1 MPKVV
6 SVEQMRQIERAADAA
21 GHSYAQMME
30 HAGWSV
36 AQVIVEQF
44 APVEGKQVLVLA
56 GSGNNGGDGLVA
68 AEHLAQAGMQVSVY
82 LTKQRAV
89 DDPHLTKLQ
98 SRGTLIA
105 TADQDQRSRVLRL
118 QVGRAQLIV
127 DAILGTGFE
136 LPLQGA
142 AQEVLKVV
150 QNSLGQRADRPV
162 IVAVDCPS
170 GLDCDSGAVAEETIA
185 ADLTVTLAA
194 AKPGLLRFP
203 GAGFTGR
210 LVVADIGLPSD
221 QAQLAN
227 IEVELASPIEVRPLL
242 PGRPRDAHKGT
253 FGRALIV
260 AGSANYP
267 GAALLA
273 ARSAYLVGAGL
284 VTLAVPA
291 PLQPMIAGQLPEAT
305 WILLPEKS
313 GAITPD
319 AVGQLEPEWGKSQAV
334 LIGPGLGLESPTRAF
349 IAELFG
355 RRLKSGE
362 RSGAS
367 AQAFAGRSLPPC
379 VVDADGLKHLSA
391 LSGWAEAVPEGTIL
405 TPHPGEMSLLT
416 GSSKEK
422 IQAERL
428 DAARRSAREW
438 GHIVVLKGAHT
449 VIAEP
454 AGRATILPFAT
465 PALARAG
472 TGDVLAGVIV
482 GLRAQGVPAFSA
494 AVLGGYLHGRAGEL
508 AAATLGTT
516 ASVLASDVAAAI
528 PQALAELQAS

>member
-1 MPKVV
+1 VPKVV

-68 AEHLAQAGMQVSVY
+68 ADHLAQAGMQVAVY
-82 LTKQRAV
+82 LTKERTA
-89 DDPHLTKLQ
+89 DDPHLVKLRD
-98 SRGTLIA
+98 RGILIA
-105 TADQDQRSRVLRL
+105 AADQDQRSRVLRL
-118 QVGRAQLIV
+118 QVGRAQLMV

-142 AQEVLKVV
+142 AMEVLKVV

-170 GLDCDSGAVAEETIA
+170 GLDCDTGAVAEETIA

-221 QAQLAN
+221 QPLLAG
-227 IEVELASPIEVRPLL
+227 IEVELAGPVEVQPLL

-253 FGRALIV
+253 FGRALII

-284 VTLAVPA
+284 VSLAVPA
-291 PLQPMIAGQLPEAT
+291 PVQEMIAGSLPEAT
-305 WILLPEKS
+305 WILLPHKA
-313 GAITPD
+313 GAISPE
-319 AVGQLEPEWGKSQAV
+319 AVALLEPEWRSTQAV
-334 LIGPGLGLESPTRAF
+334 LIGPGFGLESTTADFVALLLGRATRSETPA
-349 IAELFG
+349 ADVRKSTG
-355 RRLKSGE
+355 RE
-362 RSGAS
+362 
-367 AQAFAGRSLPPC
+367 LPPC
-379 VVDADGLKHLSA
+379 VVDADGLKHLGGLADWPQA
-391 LSGWAEAVPEGTIL
+391 LPAGTIL

-416 GSSKEK
+416 GRPKEE

-428 DAARRSAREW
+428 EAAQGWARHW
-438 GHIVVLKGAHT
+438 GKVVVLKGAHT
-449 VIAEP
+449 IVAEP
-454 AGRATILPFAT
+454 GGRASILPFAT

-472 TGDVLAGVIV
+472 TGDVLAGAIV

-494 AVLGGYLHGRAGEL
+494 AVLGGYLHGRAGEI
-508 AAATLGTT
+508 AASNLGTS
-516 ASVLASDVAAAI
+516 ASVLASDVAEAI
-528 PQALAELQAS
+528 PRAIAELQSA

>member
-6 SVEQMRQIERAADAA
+6 SVAQMRQIERAADAA

-68 AEHLAQAGMQVSVY
+68 AEHLAQAKMQVAVY
-82 LTKQRAV
+82 LTKERPA
-89 DDPHLTKLQ
+89 DDPHLTKLRD
-98 SRGTLIA
+98 RGILIA
-105 TADQDQRSRVLRL
+105 AADQDQRSRVLRL

-127 DAILGTGFE
+127 DAILGTGFA

-150 QNSLGQRADRPV
+150 QHSLGQRADRPV

-170 GLDCDSGAVAEETIA
+170 GLDCDTGAVAEETIA

-221 QAQLAN
+221 QPLLAA
-227 IEVELASPIEVRPLL
+227 IEVELASRVEVRPLL

-284 VTLAVPA
+284 VTLAVP
-291 PLQPMIAGQLPEAT
+291 QPVQEMIAGSLPEVT
-305 WILLPEKS
+305 WILLPHEA
-313 GAITPD
+313 GAISS
-319 AVGQLEPEWGKSQAV
+319 AAAIELEREWGRTQALLV
-334 LIGPGLGLESPTRAF
+334 GPGLGLEPTTREFMAG
-349 IAELFG
+349 LFG
-355 RRLKSGE
+355 RPANSSGN
-362 RSGAS
+362 S
-367 AQAFAGRSLPPC
+367 AAEEKGRPNQELPPC
-379 VVDADGLKHLSA
+379 VIDADGLKHLSHIADWPRA
-391 LSGWAEAVPEGTIL
+391 LPAGAIL

-416 GSSKEK
+416 GKPKEE
-422 IQAERL
+422 IQGDRL
-428 DAARRSAREW
+428 EAARGWARQW
-438 GHIVVLKGAHT
+438 GQMVVLKGAHT
-449 VIAEP
+449 IVAEP
-454 AGRATILPFAT
+454 GGRASILPFAT

-472 TGDVLAGVIV
+472 TGDVLAGAIV
-482 GLRAQGVPAFSA
+482 GLRAQGVQAFSA

-508 AAATLGTT
+508 AAANVGSS
-516 ASVLASDVAAAI
+516 ASVLASDVADAI
-528 PQALAELQAS
+528 PQALAELQSA